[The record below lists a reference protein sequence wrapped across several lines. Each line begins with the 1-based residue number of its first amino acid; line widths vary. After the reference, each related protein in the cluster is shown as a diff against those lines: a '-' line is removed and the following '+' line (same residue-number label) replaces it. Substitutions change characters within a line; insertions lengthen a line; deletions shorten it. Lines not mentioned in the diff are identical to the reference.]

1 MDFKIIYFFIF
12 FKKRF
17 LKIITGVFIFIFS
30 STVLAF
36 SSNTTDYIVQQ
47 LGVSGTITDSTGQ
60 PLSGANI
67 LEKGTS
73 NGTLADF
80 DGNFTI
86 NVSDQKSVLVIS
98 FIGYAT
104 QEIVVGNQKILKIT
118 MQESASSLDEVI
130 VVGYGSQIKSN
141 LISSVAK
148 VDTEELNKVPSSDLG
163 EMLRGKA
170 AGVIITTADASPGSS
185 SNILIRGKQSIN
197 GGNAPLI
204 LIDGVQATSIN
215 DVNPNDVS
223 SMEILKDAAAQA
235 IYGARASNGVILIT
249 TKRGKIGKMQIN
261 YSGYTGLQSIQKH
274 FDTYTGPEFVA
285 YKREA
290 FRANGGYTGQFP
302 LDSDIFTSA
311 ELQTIQSGEYINW
324 EDKILQDAPITS
336 HNINLTGGTEKLQV
350 FSSLNYFSQEG
361 IVRGTDFDRGIIRLN
376 IDYDFNDWLKAGIN
390 SSWQISQKANPG
402 TSTVTN
408 NPDSAMLVRSITTSP
423 LGQIYNDD
431 GSLKLHPSD
440 VQDSWNPL
448 LDLKEITND
457 TKENQNIMNVF
468 VDISPFKGL
477 KYRFNVSR
485 TYLNRKNYFFS
496 SSKSLKGT
504 LAGGLG
510 LGSISYVDNEQWQI
524 ENIVNYNTDFGTE
537 NHKLGLTFVQSYLN
551 TKFNQFV
558 NSASNIPSDAIG
570 IYYLAA
576 GVNQPDITAYER
588 SLVSYVVR
596 AQYDFAGKYH
606 FAGSM
611 RADASSVFGANNKW
625 GYFPAV
631 SAGWNIDRED
641 FLDNSK
647 IVDVLKLR
655 ASYGSVGNEGIQ
667 PYQSLTTVVPYDYIF
682 GGTKAAGL
690 LPGASLPNPDLKWE
704 TSTTF
709 NAGIDFGFLEGSR
722 ISGVLE
728 FYNTRTK
735 DLLVNRAI
743 PQVTGYSRKIV
754 NLGEVE
760 NKGIELSL
768 NGDIIK
774 KDDFTLSA
782 GIVFNRNRNKIISLY
797 GEDSDGDGIEDDD
810 VANGWF
816 IGQPI
821 DVYYDY
827 QMVGIFST
835 PEEVAASITPSSE
848 PGDIKVRD
856 VNGNGVFDPDDR
868 VITKQGPD
876 WYGTFT
882 LNMTYKGFDLSG
894 SLYTVQGVT
903 KFNTFLV
910 DYWTGG
916 NQRGILSGIKQDYWT
931 PEHTNGTRPRPLEAR
946 GRRFMD
952 QGNVT
957 AGLQDASFVRLQ
969 NLTVG
974 YSLPQS
980 ILDKLKL
987 NKLRIYLTGQNLFTV
1002 TDFEAYSPEN
1012 DARAYPET
1020 VSVTAG
1026 LQIGI

>member
-1 MDFKIIYFFIF
+1 MKFKFTNYTILFR
-12 FKKRF
+12 KGL
-17 LKIITGVFIFIFS
+17 LKIILGVFIFMFS
-30 STVLAF
+30 ATVMAF
-36 SSNTTDYIVQQ
+36 SSNVKDKKVQQ
-47 LGVSGTITDSTGQ
+47 FEVSGTIADPSGQ

-73 NGTLADF
+73 NGALTDF
-80 DGNFTI
+80 DGNFKITVANGNAI
-86 NVSDQKSVLVIS
+86 LVIS
-98 FIGYAT
+98 YVGYKT
-104 QEIVVGNQKILKIT
+104 QEINVAGQSVINVTLL
-118 MQESASSLDEVI
+118 EDVSALDEVVI
-130 VVGYGSQIKSN
+130 VGYGSQTKSN
-141 LISSVAK
+141 LISSVSK
-148 VDTEELNKVPSSDLG
+148 VDTEELTKVPSSDLG

-170 AGVIITTADASPGSS
+170 AGVIVTTADASPGSS

-249 TKRGKIGKMQIN
+249 TKRGKIGKLQVN
-261 YSGYTGLQSIQKH
+261 YEGYTGLQSVQKH
-274 FDTYTGPEFVA
+274 FDTYSGPEFVA

-290 FRANGGYTGQFP
+290 NRANGGFSAPFP
-302 LDSDIFTSA
+302 DDEDIFTEA
-311 ELQTIQSGEYINW
+311 ELATIQSGDYINW
-324 EDKILQDAPITS
+324 EDKILQNALITNHGVS
-336 HNINLTGGTEKLQV
+336 ITGGSEKLQV
-350 FSSLNYFSQEG
+350 FSSVNYFYQEG
-361 IVRGTDFDRGIIRLN
+361 IVIGTKFDRGIIRLN
-376 IDYDFNDWLKAGIN
+376 LDYDFNDWLKAGVN
-390 SSWQISQKANPG
+390 SNWQISQKDNPG
-402 TSTVTN
+402 TATVTN

-431 GSLKLHPSD
+431 GSLKVHPSD

-448 LDLKEITND
+448 LDLQEITND
-457 TKENQNIMNVF
+457 TKENRDIMNLF
-468 VDISPFKGL
+468 VDISPIEGL

-485 TYLNRKNYFFS
+485 TNLNRKNYLFN

-510 LGSISYVDNEQWQI
+510 LGSITYVDNTQWQI
-524 ENIVNYNTDFGTE
+524 ENIVNYDTDFSTE

-551 TKFNQFV
+551 NKFTEFV
-558 NSASNIPSDAIG
+558 NSSSNIPSDAIG
-570 IYYLAA
+570 IYYLQA
-576 GVNQPDITAYER
+576 GVNQPTISAYER
-588 SLVSYVVR
+588 SLISYVAR

-606 FAGSM
+606 IAGSI
-611 RADASSVFGANNKW
+611 RADGSSVFGTNNKW

-641 FLDNSK
+641 FLEDSNV
-647 IVDVLKLR
+647 INALKLR

-667 PYQSLTTVVPYDYIF
+667 PYQSLSTVVPYDYIF

-709 NAGIDFGFLEGSR
+709 NAGIDFGFMEGSR
-722 ISGVLE
+722 INGVIE

-735 DLLVNRAI
+735 DLLVNRAV
-743 PQVTGYSRKIV
+743 PQATGYSRKIV

-760 NKGIELSL
+760 NQGIELTL
-768 NGDIIK
+768 NGDIITK
-774 KDDFTLSA
+774 PDFTLSA
-782 GIVFNRNRNKIISLY
+782 GIVFNSNRNKIISLY

-810 VANGWF
+810 VANRWF

-827 QMVGIFST
+827 QMIGIFST
-835 PEEVAASITPSSE
+835 PEEVAASITPSLQ

-856 VNGNGVFDPDDR
+856 VNNNGTLDADDR

-882 LNMTYKGFDLSG
+882 VNMTYKRFDLSG

-916 NQRGILSGIKQDYWT
+916 NPRGILSGIKQDYWT
-931 PEHTNGTRPRPLEAR
+931 PEHTNGTRPRPLEST

-969 NLTVG
+969 NLTLG
-974 YSLPQS
+974 YTLPQAT
-980 ILDKLKL
+980 LDKLKL
-987 NKLRIYLTGQNLFTV
+987 NKLRVYLTGQNLFTS

-1012 DARAYPET
+1012 DARSYPET
-1020 VSVTAG
+1020 LSVTLG